1 MSQRRDCTPVLVQRG
16 GRAVLLS
23 RIPFTE
29 RRLQEGWL
37 QELLFEYPSILPVAD
52 LDPGFAPLLPLGR
65 EIPTQAGPI
74 DVLYVSPT
82 GLLTIVEAKLW
93 RNPEARRE
101 VVGQIIDYAK
111 ELASWAYEDL
121 DAAVRTAMG
130 KGLWEIVSREVFDGD
145 PNGES
150 AFVDRVSRN
159 LREGRFLLL
168 IAGDGLHDSVE
179 NMVSFLQGT
188 PQLQFTLALVELQLY
203 GMGNNEDILVV
214 PQVIARTVE
223 VTRAVVRVESAGPV
237 QSISVKVDVPDDD
250 KAKTQRRT
258 ISRDE
263 FIGELGTRLSGEQ
276 VRFLEHLLD
285 YLPSLGLK
293 VTWGTS
299 GCSFRLPDPGGSR
312 QLLTTLV
319 IDRSG
324 VVYVAWLSAQLSRIG
339 LPVELGLRYVEE
351 GARVLGRRVRDGY
364 PDMWDRAADILT
376 LMRNFDEFAEVL
388 KRFIDGVRA
397 ASATRIPET
406 NSSTIANCAIPM
418 GGTCRDVNWAEGA
431 GCKRQSGI
439 SPPRRPDS

>member
-1 MSQRRDCTPVLVQRG
+1 MSQRRDCTPVLVQSG

-37 QELLFEYPSILPVAD
+37 QKLLFDYPSILPVPD

-121 DAAVRTAMG
+121 NAAVRTAIG
-130 KGLWEIVSREVFDGD
+130 KGLWERVSREISGED

-159 LREGRFLLL
+159 LREGRFLLV
-168 IAGDGLHDSVE
+168 IAGDGIHDSVE
-179 NMVSFLQGT
+179 DMVSFLQST

-214 PQVIARTVE
+214 PQVVARTVE
-223 VTRAVVRVESAGPV
+223 VTRAVVRVESTGPV
-237 QSISVKVDVPDDD
+237 QSISVRVDVPDDD

-263 FIGELGTRLSGEQ
+263 FIEELSSRVPGEQ
-276 VRFLEHLLD
+276 VRFVEHLLD
-285 YLPSLGLK
+285 YLPSLGLRA
-293 VTWGTS
+293 TWGTS
-299 GCSFRLPDPGGSR
+299 GCSFRLPDPSGSR

-324 VVYVAWLSAQLSRIG
+324 VVYPFCLSRQLSSIG

-364 PDMWDRAADILT
+364 PDMWDRAADIFT

-388 KRFIDGVRA
+388 KKFIDGVQG
-397 ASATRIPET
+397 ASATRVT
-406 NSSTIANCAIPM
+406 
-418 GGTCRDVNWAEGA
+418 
-431 GCKRQSGI
+431 
-439 SPPRRPDS
+439 